1 MHFSCWDPCHL
12 RLQYMHMYMYIH
24 KNNLQVLVFF
34 MLKISFLHLQ
44 KLLPVL
50 FNSVQLTNHSRVI
63 LSNIRFL
70 TAGDVLLCL
79 LLGFSAAPW
88 RRFLHL
94 LPVCGRRCCF
104 AAFLATFARLFTD
117 IRLNVEVWKENYQWN
132 AVSDDAVVEAPGK
145 DAVLRHVDAGVDDDA
160 DELRLQQ

>member
-1 MHFSCWDPCHL
+1 
-12 RLQYMHMYMYIH
+12 MHMYMYIH

-79 LLGFSAAPW
+79 FLGFSSVP
-88 RRFLHL
+88 
-94 LPVCGRRCCF
+94 
-104 AAFLATFARLFTD
+104 
-117 IRLNVEVWKENYQWN
+117 
-132 AVSDDAVVEAPGK
+132 
-145 DAVLRHVDAGVDDDA
+145 
-160 DELRLQQ
+160 